1 MRVCSAGD
9 KKQTH
14 NKTLVLFNG
23 EILGYFLGK
32 IRDFAMREVSFLL
45 YFLEFGNFK
54 LENNHRRNDM
64 FELKEKMLE
73 IYNEGDKKIPL
84 ERYRSE
90 GVKYIQDNIRSVAYD
105 SITRTYLESGNRR
118 LIDLPDLFNSVR
130 FNQLDQWNF
139 DMMIDKSLIYEK
151 QNRLR
156 QNEEI
161 YGMPSLIYRDATEF
175 SENDLIRMQVRLESD
190 VEKFIDT
197 NFTEYLGK
205 LVRRK

>member
-1 MRVCSAGD
+1 
-9 KKQTH
+9 
-14 NKTLVLFNG
+14 
-23 EILGYFLGK
+23 
-32 IRDFAMREVSFLL
+32 
-45 YFLEFGNFK
+45 
-54 LENNHRRNDM
+54 M

-73 IYNEGDKKIPL
+73 IYNEGDKKMPL
-84 ERYRSE
+84 EHYRSE
-90 GVKYIQDNIRSVAYD
+90 GVKYIQNNIRNVAYD
-105 SITRTYLESGNRR
+105 SITRTYLESRSRR

-156 QNEEI
+156 QNEEL
-161 YGMPSLIYRDATEF
+161 YGMSNLIYRGATKL
-175 SENDLIRMQVRLESD
+175 SEDDLTRMQVRLESD
-190 VEKFIDT
+190 VENFIDT

>member
-1 MRVCSAGD
+1 MRAT

-14 NKTLVLFNG
+14 NKTLVLLQG

-32 IRDFAMREVSFLL
+32 IRDFATREVSFLL
-45 YFLEFGNFK
+45 YFLEFGDFK

-105 SITRTYLESGNRR
+105 SITRTYSESGNRR

-161 YGMPSLIYRDATEF
+161 YGTLSLIYRDATEF
-175 SENDLIRMQVRLESD
+175 SENDLIRIQVRLESD
-190 VEKFIDT
+190 VKKFIDT
-197 NFTEYLGK
+197 DFTEYLGK
-205 LVRRK
+205 LVRR

>member
-1 MRVCSAGD
+1 MSVSL
-9 KKQTH
+9 Q
-14 NKTLVLFNG
+14 G
-23 EILGYFLGK
+23 ENLGYFLGK
-32 IRDFAMREVSFLL
+32 IRDFATREVSFLL
-45 YFLEFGNFK
+45 YFLKFGNFK

-84 ERYRSE
+84 ENYRSE
-90 GVKYIQDNIRSVAYD
+90 GVKYIQENIRSVAYD
-105 SITRTYLESGNRR
+105 SIARTYLESGNRR

-175 SENDLIRMQVRLESD
+175 SENDLIRMQVRLEND
-190 VEKFIDT
+190 VKKFIDT
-197 NFTEYLGK
+197 DFTEYLGK

>member
-1 MRVCSAGD
+1 MSVSL
-9 KKQTH
+9 Q
-14 NKTLVLFNG
+14 G
-23 EILGYFLGK
+23 ENLGYFLGK
-32 IRDFAMREVSFLL
+32 IRDFATREVSFLL
-45 YFLEFGNFK
+45 YFLEFGKFN

-105 SITRTYLESGNRR
+105 SITRTYSENGNRR

-139 DMMIDKSLIYEK
+139 DMTIDKSLIYEK

-175 SENDLIRMQVRLESD
+175 SENDLIRVQIRLEND
-190 VEKFIDT
+190 VKKFIDT
-197 NFTEYLGK
+197 DFTEYLGK

>member
-1 MRVCSAGD
+1 MRAT
-9 KKQTH
+9 KKQTR
-14 NKTLVLFNG
+14 NKTLVLLQG
-23 EILGYFLGK
+23 ENLGYFLVK
-32 IRDFAMREVSFLL
+32 IRDFATREVSFLL

-90 GVKYIQDNIRSVAYD
+90 GVKYIQDNIRGVAYD
-105 SITRTYLESGNRR
+105 SITRTYSEGGNRR

-190 VEKFIDT
+190 VKKFIDT

>member
-1 MRVCSAGD
+1 
-9 KKQTH
+9 
-14 NKTLVLFNG
+14 
-23 EILGYFLGK
+23 
-32 IRDFAMREVSFLL
+32 
-45 YFLEFGNFK
+45 
-54 LENNHRRNDM
+54 M

-105 SITRTYLESGNRR
+105 SIARTYSESGNRR

-161 YGMPSLIYRDATEF
+161 YGMPSLIYRDVAEF
-175 SENDLIRMQVRLESD
+175 SENDLIRMQVRLEND
-190 VEKFIDT
+190 VKNFIDT
-197 NFTEYLGK
+197 DFTEYLGK
-205 LVRRK
+205 FVRRN

>member
-1 MRVCSAGD
+1 M
-9 KKQTH
+9 
-14 NKTLVLFNG
+14 NKTLVLLQGKN
-23 EILGYFLGK
+23 LGYFLGK
-32 IRDFAMREVSFLL
+32 IRDFATCEVSFLL

-175 SENDLIRMQVRLESD
+175 GENDLIRMQIRLESD

>member
-1 MRVCSAGD
+1 
-9 KKQTH
+9 
-14 NKTLVLFNG
+14 
-23 EILGYFLGK
+23 
-32 IRDFAMREVSFLL
+32 
-45 YFLEFGNFK
+45 
-54 LENNHRRNDM
+54 M

-105 SITRTYLESGNRR
+105 SITRTYSESGNRR

-139 DMMIDKSLIYEK
+139 DMTIDKSLIYEK

-190 VEKFIDT
+190 VKKFIDT
-197 NFTEYLGK
+197 DFTEYLGK

>member
-1 MRVCSAGD
+1 M
-9 KKQTH
+9 
-14 NKTLVLFNG
+14 NKTLVLLQGKN
-23 EILGYFLGK
+23 LGYFLVK
-32 IRDFAMREVSFLL
+32 LETSLRARSLFYYI
-45 YFLEFGNFK
+45 FLEFGNFK

-90 GVKYIQDNIRSVAYD
+90 GVKYIKDNIRSVAYD
-105 SITRTYLESGNRR
+105 SITRTYSESGNRR

-175 SENDLIRMQVRLESD
+175 SENDLIRMQIRLESD

>member
-1 MRVCSAGD
+1 M
-9 KKQTH
+9 
-14 NKTLVLFNG
+14 NKTLVLLQGKN
-23 EILGYFLGK
+23 LGYFLGK
-32 IRDFAMREVSFLL
+32 IRDFATREVSFLL
-45 YFLEFGNFK
+45 YFLGFGNFK

-105 SITRTYLESGNRR
+105 SITRMYSEGGNRR

-139 DMMIDKSLIYEK
+139 DMMIDKTLIYEK

>member
-1 MRVCSAGD
+1 
-9 KKQTH
+9 
-14 NKTLVLFNG
+14 
-23 EILGYFLGK
+23 
-32 IRDFAMREVSFLL
+32 
-45 YFLEFGNFK
+45 
-54 LENNHRRNDM
+54 M

-73 IYNEGDKKIPL
+73 IYNEGDKKMPL
-84 ERYRSE
+84 ERYHSE
-90 GVKYIQDNIRSVAYD
+90 GVKYIQNNIRNVAYD
-105 SITRTYLESGNRR
+105 SITRMYLESGNRR

-139 DMMIDKSLIYEK
+139 DMMIDKSLVYEK

-156 QNEEI
+156 QNEEL
-161 YGMPSLIYRDATEF
+161 YGMPNLIYRDATELN
-175 SENDLIRMQVRLESD
+175 EDDLTRMQVRLESD

>member
-1 MRVCSAGD
+1 
-9 KKQTH
+9 
-14 NKTLVLFNG
+14 
-23 EILGYFLGK
+23 
-32 IRDFAMREVSFLL
+32 
-45 YFLEFGNFK
+45 
-54 LENNHRRNDM
+54 M

-105 SITRTYLESGNRR
+105 SITRTYSESGNRR

-175 SENDLIRMQVRLESD
+175 GENDLIRMQVRLESD
-190 VEKFIDT
+190 VKKFIDT
-197 NFTEYLGK
+197 DFTEYLGK

>member
-1 MRVCSAGD
+1 
-9 KKQTH
+9 
-14 NKTLVLFNG
+14 
-23 EILGYFLGK
+23 
-32 IRDFAMREVSFLL
+32 
-45 YFLEFGNFK
+45 
-54 LENNHRRNDM
+54 M

-73 IYNEGDKKIPL
+73 IYNEGDKKMPL

-90 GVKYIQDNIRSVAYD
+90 GVKYIQNNIRNIAYD
-105 SITRTYLESGNRR
+105 SITRTYLESRNRR

-156 QNEEI
+156 QNEEL
-161 YGMPSLIYRDATEF
+161 YGMSNLIYRDATEL
-175 SENDLIRMQVRLESD
+175 SEDDLTRMQVQLESD

>member
-1 MRVCSAGD
+1 M
-9 KKQTH
+9 
-14 NKTLVLFNG
+14 
-23 EILGYFLGK
+23 
-32 IRDFAMREVSFLL
+32 
-45 YFLEFGNFK
+45 FK
-54 LENNHRRNDM
+54 
-64 FELKEKMLE
+64 LKEKMLE

-105 SITRTYLESGNRR
+105 SIRRTYSESGNRR

-156 QNEEI
+156 HNEEI
-161 YGMPSLIYRDATEF
+161 YGAPSLIYRDATEF
-175 SENDLIRMQVRLESD
+175 NENDLIRMQVRLEND
-190 VEKFIDT
+190 VKNFIDT